1 MFTRILVPTDFS
13 ASADAALALARGH
26 FPDALR
32 CLLHV
37 IDPQR
42 LASTAMSSVSAGD
55 DRRAFEGT
63 IAAKLQELAIE
74 GEEYA
79 VRVGP
84 ASDTIIDKARAWEA
98 DLIVMGTHG
107 RTGLAHF
114 LNGSVAEQV
123 VRHARMPVLI
133 EHERK
138 E

>member
-1 MFTRILVPTDFS
+1 MFRRILLPTDFS
-13 ASADAALALARGH
+13 GSADAALELARTH

-37 IDPQR
+37 VDPQR
-42 LASTAMSSVSAGD
+42 LASGVMGSVSAGEE
-55 DRRAFEGT
+55 RRAFE
-63 IAAKLQELAIE
+63 AKVLAQLEALAIA
-74 GEEYA
+74 GETCA

-84 ASDTIIDKARAWEA
+84 AADTILEKARSWDA

-123 VRHARMPVLI
+123 VRHARRPVLI
-133 EHERK
+133 EHERSS
-138 E
+138 

>member
-13 ASADAALALARGH
+13 ASADAALALARSH
-26 FPDALR
+26 FPDATR

-55 DRRAFEGT
+55 DRRAFEHT
-63 IAAKLQELAIE
+63 IASQLRELMHE
-74 GEEYA
+74 GEECA

-84 ASDTIIDKARAWEA
+84 AADTILDKARSWDA

-107 RTGLAHF
+107 RTGLALF

-123 VRHARMPVLI
+123 VRHASHPVLI